1 MSDTARSLT
10 RRDFLDFLGGSAALT
25 ALGSSAKA
33 ATDDTPSPA
42 GAFTRSPPPI
52 TAANQVVN
60 VMDFEALARN
70 VLPPA
75 HYGYLATGADD
86 DRTVVRNH
94 EAFSEYGI
102 RAFRFNDLSQLDTSL
117 GLWGSVWR
125 SPIYLSA
132 VSAMRAFHPEG
143 ELGVARAARACSTHY
158 MIAGG
163 SSDALEEVA
172 KARAA
177 PLWQQIYPTD
187 DWAVTAGLIR
197 RAEGAGCS
205 AVVLTVDSRGARNSE
220 TLRRAMASDNRQCE
234 ACHPGNNHDQVRKS
248 PFYAGLDVSKVKGLA
263 PGDQSPVFLDRVRA
277 AVTGRF
283 IAKGVVTAE
292 DAAIAVEHGV
302 DAIIVS
308 NHGGR
313 NEETLQATIECLP
326 EVVTA
331 VRGRVPVFLDGGVR
345 RGTDVFKA
353 LALGAKGV
361 GIGRPYG
368 WGLAA
373 FGQSGVEAV
382 INILNRELTTIMK
395 QAGTPTLASITPEH
409 VLKIP
414 LIGR

>member
-1 MSDTARSLT
+1 MNDAARSLT
-10 RRDFLDFLGGSAALT
+10 RRDFLGSCAALT

-33 ATDDTPSPA
+33 ATSDTPSA
-42 GAFTRSPPPI
+42 ASAFTRPPPPI

-75 HYGYLATGADD
+75 HFGYLTTGADD

-102 RAFRFNDLSQLDTSL
+102 RAIRFNDLTQFDTSL
-117 GLWGSVWR
+117 ELWGSMWR
-125 SPIYLSA
+125 SPVYLSA
-132 VSAMRAFHPEG
+132 VSAMRAFHPEA
-143 ELGVARAARACSTHY
+143 ELGVARAARACSTQY

-163 SSDALEEVA
+163 SSDALEDVA
-172 KARAA
+172 KARGA

-187 DWAVTAGLIR
+187 DWNVTAGLIR
-197 RAEGAGCS
+197 RAERAGCS
-205 AVVLTVDSRGARNSE
+205 AIALTVDSRGARNSE

-263 PGDQSPVFLDRVRA
+263 PADQSPAFLDRVRA
-277 AVTGRF
+277 AVKGRF

-292 DAAIAVEHGV
+292 DAIIAVEHGV
-302 DAIIVS
+302 DAIVVS

-331 VRGRVPVFLDGGVR
+331 VRGRIPVFLDGGVR

-353 LALGAKGV
+353 LALGAKAV

-382 INILNRELTTIMK
+382 IDILNRELVTIMK
-395 QAGTPTLASITPEH
+395 QAGTATIAGITPDH

-414 LIGR
+414 LIGK